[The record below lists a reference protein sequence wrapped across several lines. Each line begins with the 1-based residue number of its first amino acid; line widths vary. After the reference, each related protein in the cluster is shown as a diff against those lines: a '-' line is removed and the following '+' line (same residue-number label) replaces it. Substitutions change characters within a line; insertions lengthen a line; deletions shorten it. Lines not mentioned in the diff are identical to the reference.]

1 VCRHDS
7 HSHTE
12 TVFLNF
18 DWAAAVVGILPRMD
32 TRQIL
37 TEVKAE
43 ISRLQKVVDLLEG
56 GTTSTK
62 RKGHQ
67 WTAAQRK
74 AMSLK
79 QKARWA
85 KQKSAPQPTK
95 GKRVISAAS
104 RRKMAAAQRARWSK
118 VKTQQKKAA

>member
-1 VCRHDS
+1 M
-7 HSHTE
+7 
-12 TVFLNF
+12 
-18 DWAAAVVGILPRMD
+18 GILPRMD

-56 GTTSTK
+56 GTTTPIRASSTGGGMSGGGK
-62 RKGHQ
+62 HKGRQ
-67 WTAAQRK
+67 WTEAERK

-85 KQKSAPQPTK
+85 KQKSGPQPTK

-104 RRKMAAAQRARWSK
+104 RRKMAAAQRARWAK
-118 VKTQQKKAA
+118 VKSQKKTA

>member
-1 VCRHDS
+1 
-7 HSHTE
+7 
-12 TVFLNF
+12 
-18 DWAAAVVGILPRMD
+18 MD

-56 GTTSTK
+56 GTTSNRPATQTAKTATK
-62 RKGHQ
+62 HKGHQ
-67 WTAAQRK
+67 WTEAERK

-85 KQKSAPQPTK
+85 KQKSGPQPAK

-104 RRKMAAAQRARWSK
+104 RRKMAAAQKARWAK
-118 VKTQQKKAA
+118 VKGKA

>member
-1 VCRHDS
+1 
-7 HSHTE
+7 
-12 TVFLNF
+12 
-18 DWAAAVVGILPRMD
+18 MD

-56 GTTSTK
+56 GTTPSPIRTSSTGGGMSGGGK
-62 RKGHQ
+62 RKGHK
-67 WTAAQRK
+67 WTEAERK

-85 KQKSAPQPTK
+85 AKKK
-95 GKRVISAAS
+95 GK
-104 RRKMAAAQRARWSK
+104 
-118 VKTQQKKAA
+118 KA

>member
-1 VCRHDS
+1 
-7 HSHTE
+7 
-12 TVFLNF
+12 
-18 DWAAAVVGILPRMD
+18 MD

-56 GTTSTK
+56 GTTSSLSRASNTGGGMSGSGK
-62 RKGHQ
+62 RKGHK
-67 WTAAQRK
+67 WTTAQRK

-85 KQKSAPQPTK
+85 EEVRSST
-95 GKRVISAAS
+95 G
-104 RRKMAAAQRARWSK
+104 
-118 VKTQQKKAA
+118 

>member
-1 VCRHDS
+1 
-7 HSHTE
+7 
-12 TVFLNF
+12 
-18 DWAAAVVGILPRMD
+18 MD

-56 GTTSTK
+56 GTPTSNRAPTTQVAKTTTK

-67 WTAAQRK
+67 WTEAERR

-85 KQKSAPQPTK
+85 KNKSAASDKP
-95 GKRVISAAS
+95 KRTISAAS
-104 RRKMAAAQRARWSK
+104 RRKMAAAQKARWAK
-118 VKTQQKKAA
+118 AKAQQKKAA

>member
-1 VCRHDS
+1 
-7 HSHTE
+7 
-12 TVFLNF
+12 
-18 DWAAAVVGILPRMD
+18 MD

-56 GTTSTK
+56 GTTTPTRGPVTQVAKTTTK

-67 WTAAQRK
+67 WTDAERE

-85 KQKSAPQPTK
+85 AKKK
-95 GKRVISAAS
+95 GK
-104 RRKMAAAQRARWSK
+104 
-118 VKTQQKKAA
+118 KT